1 MKLHKG
7 VAGKMLNKLSR
18 FIGNHDISNISD
30 GTVTGAITDIHKS
43 ISEDCIIINGSTATI
58 MLDAN
63 GKSPLKFPIPEIEG
77 CKCIL
82 GIASTNSNGNVIP
95 ERPAN
100 VPAADGTI
108 ELYFS
113 NISGARVTSEQSCIL
128 IYIKT
133 NK

>member
-7 VAGKMLNKLSR
+7 VAGKILNKLSSL
-18 FIGNHDISNISD
+18 IGNHDISNISD
-30 GTVTGAITDIHKS
+30 GTVTGAITDMHKI
-43 ISEDCIIINGSTATI
+43 ISEDCVVINGSLATI
-58 MLDAN
+58 ALEAN
-63 GKSPLKFPIPEIEG
+63 GQAPLKFPIPEIEG

-82 GIASTNSNGNVIP
+82 GIASTNSNGDVIP

-108 ELYFS
+108 ELYFN
-113 NISGARVTSEQSCIL
+113 NISGVRVTSEQSCIL
-128 IYIKT
+128 IYIRT